1 MGNRAVIAG
10 DRGGEPSAKL
20 GIYLHWNG
28 GRDTVGPVLAFARDV
43 EVRWD
48 ESGIETIAALFQSIV
63 ERGEVLHI
71 HQLDYDNGDNGTYV
85 VDYDLEIVGREFFR
99 EEEEEQNFHSYEGV
113 YFAAADSQLG
123 QALVAL
129 QDSRLSDSI
138 HIGSNSKV
146 TDYLEKNVRD
156 IVAAT
161 LARKAAK

>member
-1 MGNRAVIAG
+1 MGNRAVIAEE
-10 DRGGEPSAKL
+10 RGGEPSAKH

-63 ERGEVLHI
+63 EQGEVWPLDR
-71 HQLDYDNGDNGTYV
+71 LDYDNWDNGTYL

-99 EEEEEQNFHSYEGV
+99 EEEEQDVHSYEGI

-129 QDSRLSDSI
+129 QDSRLSDLI
-138 HIGSNSKV
+138 HK
-146 TDYLEKNVRD
+146 KNVRD

-161 LARKAAK
+161 LTSKAAQ

>member
-1 MGNRAVIAG
+1 MTWDNISCSEEVCGEQVTIGHYGLGDYEDIYADYEIIATCCECNRAKEGI
-10 DRGGEPSAKL
+10 PS
-20 GIYLHWNG
+20 
-28 GRDTVGPVLAFARDV
+28 
-43 EVRWD
+43 
-48 ESGIETIAALFQSIV
+48 
-63 ERGEVLHI
+63 
-71 HQLDYDNGDNGTYV
+71 
-85 VDYDLEIVGREFFR
+85 R
-99 EEEEEQNFHSYEGV
+99 EEEEEQTFHSYEGG